1 MPIDDDQDLRRI
13 LDDAL
18 SIAVVGLSDDE
29 ERSSYG
35 IAGFLHDR
43 GYLIIPVNPNITE
56 FRGIPAVASLADIE
70 EPVDIVDVFRR
81 SEFAPD
87 IARAAIAAGAGTL
100 WLQQG
105 IVSDEAMEIAEAGGL
120 NAVQDR
126 CIGVTYRMLG
136 LT

>member
-1 MPIDDDQDLRRI
+1 MPTNEDQELRRI

-18 SIAVVGLSDDE
+18 RVAVVGLSDRPD
-29 ERSSYG
+29 RSSYG
-35 IAGFLHDR
+35 VAEFLHDR
-43 GYLIIPVNPNITE
+43 GYLVIPVNPNITE

-81 SEFAPD
+81 PEFAPD
-87 IARAAIAAGAGTL
+87 IARAAVAAGAGTL
-100 WLQQG
+100 WLQLG
-105 IVSDEAMEIAEAGGL
+105 VVNDEAMEIAEAGGL

-126 CIGVTYRMLG
+126 CIQVSYRSLG